1 MTDEKDGTTEES
13 TGDAASDA
21 SSLAPAVGAVLLL
34 IVTFL
39 VGADLVGDAA
49 TGGSVAHMVLETFA
63 VVLAAAGAVWQWRVW
78 VNARAA
84 LERRVQELRRGLT
97 SAQGEAERWRTEAR
111 DASAGLGAAI
121 DRQLERWKL
130 SPAESEVTLLLLKG
144 LSLKEIAA
152 LRGTSER
159 TVRQQSLAIYRKA
172 DLAGRAELAAF
183 FLEDLLG
190 PRSAR

>member
-1 MTDEKDGTTEES
+1 MTDESAEIAEES
-13 TGDAASDA
+13 ERDAASDA
-21 SSLAPAVGAVLLL
+21 SSRAPAVGAVLLL

-49 TGGSVAHMVLETFA
+49 TGGSLFHMVLETSA
-63 VVLAAAGAVWQWRVW
+63 VVLAAGGAFWQWRVW
-78 VNARAA
+78 ANARAA
-84 LERRVQELRRGLT
+84 LEKRVQELRRGLT
-97 SAQGEAERWRTEAR
+97 SAQGEAERWRTEAH
-111 DASAGLGAAI
+111 DASSGLGAAI

-144 LSLKEIAA
+144 LSLKEIAG

-190 PRSAR
+190 PRSGK